1 MTTSHC
7 STFSSLLA
15 PARQLD
21 RLLQPQ
27 RLRPPQRLRRRASVA
42 TLLLVALGSSTTFAQ
57 EASTTAAPLDT
68 TPEAPSTDAPTSP
81 PPPESGVVT
90 TTAAPTAATVAA
102 PVAPASTAPTTSTE
116 PSPALRRALATSA
129 CSEGVTRLTD
139 GAIGLATAGALF
151 GIGFAAEGDDMTWSH
166 ALWVSSG
173 VVGVASV
180 LGLIVPTDL
189 ESLARDSEGKTDAE
203 LRAEWKKIAE
213 AALVE
218 RRTGAVVGSLIGT
231 AAVIGGAVVLDG
243 EGDFSQDN
251 RTIFGTSLVATGAL
265 SIANGLVHWFVP
277 STVERDYSLVQASS
291 DVQLSFSAAPTP
303 GGAAVSVTGVF

>member
-1 MTTSHC
+1 MTTSHRPAV
-7 STFSSLLA
+7 FSSFPA
-15 PARQLD
+15 PV
-21 RLLQPQ
+21 
-27 RLRPPQRLRRRASVA
+27 RA
-42 TLLLVALGSSTTFAQ
+42 LLLVALGSSTTFAQ
-57 EASTTAAPLDT
+57 EATHAEAGASEPVPVTL
-68 TPEAPSTDAPTSP
+68 PEAPPSEPTPTSAT
-81 PPPESGVVT
+81 PETGVVT
-90 TTAAPTAATVAA
+90 TTASSSVVALDA
-102 PVAPASTAPTTSTE
+102 PVGSAPPAANRSTE
-116 PSPALRRALATSA
+116 PSPGLRRALAESA
-129 CSEGVTRLTD
+129 CSEATTRFTD

-151 GIGFAAEGDDMTWSH
+151 GVGFAAEGDDMTWSH

-180 LGLIVPTDL
+180 LALIVPTDL

-218 RRTGAVVGSLIGT
+218 RRTGAVVGSLLGT

-251 RTIFGTSLVATGAL
+251 RTILGTSLVAGGAL
-265 SIANGLVHWFVP
+265 TVANGLVHWFVP
-277 STVERDYSLVQASS
+277 SAVERDFSLVQASS